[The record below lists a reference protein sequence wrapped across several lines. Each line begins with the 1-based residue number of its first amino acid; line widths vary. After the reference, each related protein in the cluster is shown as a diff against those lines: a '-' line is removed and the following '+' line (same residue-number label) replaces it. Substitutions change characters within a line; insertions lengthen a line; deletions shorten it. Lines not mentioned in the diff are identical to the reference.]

1 MYIYELSA
9 GDKILISL
17 SRQTPAYPTRASP
30 TSIIYK
36 TGKEYKRQEVPFIKG
51 IGTVLSNADKILTI
65 RFSDYYNPAR
75 SGIAAVE
82 YTAVSSI
89 HLYEGE
95 TNAATVAEGL
105 NDPTTAP
112 AMEIYRK
119 KVDIRWKE

>member
-1 MYIYELSA
+1 MYITELSP

-17 SRQTPAYPTRASP
+17 SRHAPAYPTRTSP
-30 TSIIYK
+30 TSIVYK
-36 TGKEYKRQEVPFIKG
+36 TNSRYKRHDLTFTKG
-51 IGTVLSNADKILTI
+51 IGVVLNNVDRVLTI
-65 RFSDYYNPAR
+65 RFSDYYNPAT
-75 SGIAAVE
+75 SGIAAID
-82 YTAVSSI
+82 YNAVASI
-89 HLYEGE
+89 YLYEGE